1 MGVGSLRR
9 QDGTMSATNRM
20 PAQRLGTDGPVVSRI
35 ALGCMGLTG
44 TWNPAEM
51 SPEREKRAVAA
62 FEAALAAGITFYDH
76 ADIYGGGT
84 CEEVFKACLAA
95 VPGAREKIVI
105 ATKGG
110 IRSGHYNLTAPYLRE
125 CVERSLRRMGI
136 DRIDLY
142 QLHRPDPLTH
152 PAETAGVLN
161 ELLQEGKILH
171 VGVSNYYPEQ
181 VRALQRYLDAPL
193 ASNQFSFSLANL
205 APLYEGLDSG
215 DGRRGDGTVDQCM
228 AMRITPLA
236 YSPLGGGRLTRPA
249 PSGNERAEKLHTALQ
264 ELAGKHSATPAQI
277 ALAWV
282 LAHPAG
288 VVPLVGSTS
297 PEHICEAAG
306 AIRVNLSREEWYGLW
321 TAAWGRSVP

>member
-1 MGVGSLRR
+1 
-9 QDGTMSATNRM
+9 MSTVQRL
-20 PAQRLGTDGPVVSRI
+20 PEQRLGADGPVVSRI

-44 TWNPAEM
+44 TWNPTEM
-51 SPEREKRAVAA
+51 NAEREKRAVTA
-62 FEAALAAGITFYDH
+62 FEAAMAEGITLYDH

-84 CEEVFKACLAA
+84 CEEVFKTCLTA
-95 VPGAREKIVI
+95 VPGSREKIII

-110 IRSGHYNLTAPYLRE
+110 IRSGHYNLSAAYLRE

-152 PAETAGVLN
+152 PAETASVLN
-161 ELLQEGKILH
+161 DLLKEGKILH

-193 ASNQFSFSLANL
+193 RSNQFSFSLAHL
-205 APLYEGLDSG
+205 PPLYEGLDSG

-228 AMRITPLA
+228 ALRMTPLA

-249 PSGNERAEKLHTALQ
+249 PAGTAADERQGATEKLHAVLQ
-264 ELAGKHSATPAQI
+264 QQAGRHGATPTQI
-277 ALAWV
+277 ALAWL

-288 VVPLVGSTS
+288 VVPLVGSAN
-297 PEHICEAAG
+297 PGHIREAAG
-306 AIRVNLSREEWYGLW
+306 VVRVPLSREDWYQLW
-321 TAAWGRSVP
+321 SAAWGRSVP

>member
-1 MGVGSLRR
+1 M
-9 QDGTMSATNRM
+9 
-20 PAQRLGTDGPVVSRI
+20 
-35 ALGCMGLTG
+35 
-44 TWNPAEM
+44 
-51 SPEREKRAVAA
+51 
-62 FEAALAAGITFYDH
+62 
-76 ADIYGGGT
+76 
-84 CEEVFKACLAA
+84 FKACLAA

-152 PAETAGVLN
+152 PAETARVLN
-161 ELLQEGKILH
+161 ELLKEKKILH

-193 ASNQFSFSLANL
+193 ISNQFSFSLANL

-215 DGRRGDGTVDQCM
+215 DGRRGDGTLDQCM
-228 AMRITPLA
+228 AMEMTPLA

-249 PSGNERAEKLHTALQ
+249 PAGDTRAEKRHAALQ
-264 ELAGKHSATPAQI
+264 ALAEKHGATPGQI
-277 ALAWV
+277 ALAWL

-288 VVPLVGSTS
+288 VVPLVGSAN
-297 PEHICEAAG
+297 PEHIREAAG
-306 AIRVNLSREEWYGLW
+306 VVTVDLSREEWYGLW
-321 TAAWGRSVP
+321 SAAWGRGVP